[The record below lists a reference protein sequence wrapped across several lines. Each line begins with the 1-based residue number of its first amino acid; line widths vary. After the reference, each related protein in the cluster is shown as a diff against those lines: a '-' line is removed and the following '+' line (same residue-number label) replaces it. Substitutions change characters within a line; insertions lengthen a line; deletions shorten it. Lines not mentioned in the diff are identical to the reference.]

1 MFHFSLCWH
10 HKIKPTNP
18 LLDREAVWRWQSK
31 LRLNFLL
38 ALCSRCTTISVTCA
52 LNEKLDAF
60 SSLMC
65 FPISQLPTRIQQLV
79 VTCCKTEPCNSDSFC
94 FNFHVSG
101 SMSRVRVVSV
111 GWVWVWLM
119 CSPLH
124 RFFTSLHYLHRN
136 TFNSKTVPT
145 KWMRVHLKSSI

>member
-111 GWVWVWLM
+111 GRVWVWLM

-124 RFFTSLHYLHRN
+124 RFFTSLHYLHWN